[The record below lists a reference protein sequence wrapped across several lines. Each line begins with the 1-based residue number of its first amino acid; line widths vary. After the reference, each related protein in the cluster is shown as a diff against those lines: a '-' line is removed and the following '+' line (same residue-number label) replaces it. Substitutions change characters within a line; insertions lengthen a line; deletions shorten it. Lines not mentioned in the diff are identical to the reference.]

1 MNGVLADTSVW
12 IAYFKG
18 RLEDM
23 RVSDA
28 LDYLLSGDEAVVNDV
43 ILTEL
48 LPAMQ
53 ARGEM
58 EAADLMGSVR
68 CPALEID
75 WSGLRSLQKDCL
87 RAGINKVGI
96 PDLIIAQQAM
106 QLDIPL
112 FSIDRHFELISQVA
126 PLRFWPRQNRSAN
139 RKS

>member
-1 MNGVLADTSVW
+1 MTGVLADTSVW

-18 RLEDM
+18 RSEDK

-28 LDYLLSGDEAVVNDV
+28 LDYLLSGDEAIVNDV

-68 CPALEID
+68 CPSLEID
-75 WSGLRSLQKDCL
+75 WSGLRSLQKDCI
-87 RAGINKVGI
+87 RAGINKIGI
-96 PDLIIAQQAM
+96 PDLIIAQQSM
-106 QLDIPL
+106 RLDVPL
-112 FSIDRHFELISQVA
+112 FSLDKHFELIAKVA
-126 PLRFWPRQNRSAN
+126 PLRLWPKQHRNTR